1 VRLAADLHLH
11 SRYSDAV
18 SPQMTVENIA
28 RVAQQKGINLLST
41 GDCLQSDW
49 LREIETAMEE
59 VASGFFVL
67 KPEVLAGV
75 HRGLTERLRASPHFV
90 LGTEVCCAPPGT
102 PRFGGIHHL
111 IYFPSFE
118 SVRRFRAKLTGWG
131 NLQEGRPTLALD
143 SRHLFE
149 MVLAHDDRCHFA
161 PAHLFNPW
169 YSSLGT
175 ISGGRTLEEIFG
187 EFTTRLLAVETG
199 LTATP
204 AMCRRVPALDRHV
217 LFSNSDAHSLDN
229 IGRECTLLEI
239 EPDYDSL
246 FTALHSGAAEKF
258 LRTLKVPVQFARY
271 YLNWC
276 GRCQE
281 GFDGRA
287 CPRCHQS
294 LVMGSRDRLEVI
306 ARRSAPFWPECNP
319 PFQEM
324 FPLGDLLARFTGN
337 ASKGSLV
344 QDFQMRLRT
353 ALGHERFILTEAT
366 FDEIA
371 AVGTAQLARA
381 IVTQRTETPVLPR
394 DQPGIAESGDQMSL
408 GF

>member
-1 VRLAADLHLH
+1 
-11 SRYSDAV
+11 
-18 SPQMTVENIA
+18 MTVENIA
-28 RVAQQKGINLLST
+28 RVVQQKGINLLST

-49 LREIETAMEE
+49 LREIEITMEE
-59 VASGFFVL
+59 TASGFFAL
-67 KPEVLAGV
+67 KPEMLAKTQ
-75 HRGLTERLRASPHFV
+75 HGLPERLRASPYFV
-90 LGTEVCCAPPGT
+90 LGAEVCCAPPGT
-102 PRFGGIHHL
+102 PRLGGIHHL
-111 IYFPSFE
+111 VYFPSFE
-118 SVRRFRAKLTGWG
+118 SVRRFRELLAGWG

-149 MVLAHDDRCHFA
+149 MVLAHDDRCHFS
-161 PAHLFNPW
+161 PAHLLNPW

-175 ISGGRTLEEIFG
+175 ISGGRVLEEIFG

-204 AMCRRVPALDRHV
+204 AMCRRIPALNRHV

-229 IGRECTLLEI
+229 IGRESTLLEI
-239 EPDYDSL
+239 KADYDSL
-246 FTALHSGAAEKF
+246 FAALHCGTAGEF
-258 LRTLKVPVQFARY
+258 LGTLKTPVQFTRY

-281 GFDGRA
+281 GFEGGT
-287 CPRCHQS
+287 CPRCHHS

-306 ARRSAPFWPECNP
+306 AGRPAPRWPECNP

-324 FPLGDLLARFTGN
+324 FPLGDLLRRFTGS
-337 ASKGSLV
+337 ASKSGLV
-344 QDFQMRLRT
+344 QDFQTRLRA

-381 IVTQRTETPVLPR
+381 VVAQRTEAPVLSPNH
-394 DQPGIAESGDQMSL
+394 PESVASDIQMTL
-408 GF
+408 DF

>member
-1 VRLAADLHLH
+1 
-11 SRYSDAV
+11 
-18 SPQMTVENIA
+18 MTVENIA
-28 RVAQQKGINLLST
+28 RVAQQKGINVLST
-41 GDCLQSDW
+41 GDCLQPDW
-49 LREIETAMEE
+49 LREIETATEE
-59 VASGFFVL
+59 AGPGFFVL
-67 KPEVLAGV
+67 KPETLAGT
-75 HRGLTERLRASPHFV
+75 HRGLPERLRASPHFV

-102 PRFGGIHHL
+102 ARLGGIHHL

-118 SVRRFRAKLTGWG
+118 SVRQFRDQLAGWG

-143 SRHLFE
+143 SSHLFE

-161 PAHLFNPW
+161 PAHLLNPW

-175 ISGGRTLEEIFG
+175 ISGGRTLEELFG
-187 EFTTRLLAVETG
+187 EFTMRLLAAETG
-199 LTATP
+199 LSATP
-204 AMCRRVPALDRHV
+204 AMCRRIPALDRHV

-229 IGRECTLLEI
+229 IGRECTLLDI

-246 FTALHSGAAEKF
+246 FATLHSGVAGKF
-258 LRTLKVPVQFARY
+258 LGTLKTPVQFDRY

-276 GRCQE
+276 GRCHE
-281 GFDGRA
+281 GFDDGT

-306 ARRSAPFWPECNP
+306 AGRPDPLWPKCNP
-319 PFQEM
+319 PFQEI
-324 FPLGDLLARFTGN
+324 FPLGDLLRRFTGS
-337 ASKGSLV
+337 ASKSGLV
-344 QDFQMRLRT
+344 QDFQTRLRA

-381 IVTQRTETPVLPR
+381 VVAQRTEAPVPSR
-394 DQPGIAESGDQMSL
+394 DQPETGESDSQMSL